1 MIDDVHRLAAFAH
14 PGHGGN
20 PAGVVLL
27 SQPAAPAD
35 MLKTAAQVGFSETAF
50 LWPNAGGWS
59 VRYFS
64 PRIEVP
70 FCGHATIAAAACLGR
85 QTGAGAIRLDTP
97 AGQVQVTSWQE
108 AGHWHASFDSPPTRS
123 APLDEATLQRLLG
136 LFALTAGDL
145 DPHLAPA
152 VVHAG
157 ADHAQLA
164 LRSRESLRAMH
175 YPFDALADLQRE
187 MGWAT
192 VALLHRD
199 AEGVFHSR
207 NAFAVG
213 GVVEDPATG
222 AAAAA
227 LGGYLRDSGA
237 ARVDD
242 FVIRQGDDMEQPCLL
257 RVRAGAVAHQGVTV
271 SGMVRPL

>member
-35 MLKTAAQVGFSETAF
+35 MLKTAAEVGFSETAF
-50 LWPNAGGWS
+50 LWPSAGGWA

-70 FCGHATIAAAACLGR
+70 FCGHATIAATACLGNR
-85 QTGAGAIRLDTP
+85 TGAGTYRLDTQ

-108 AGHWHASFDSPPTRS
+108 GAHWHASFESPPTRS
-123 APLDEATLQRLLG
+123 APMGKATLQRLLG
-136 LFALTAGDL
+136 LFALTDDDL
-145 DPHLAPA
+145 DQQLTPA

-164 LRSRESLRAMH
+164 LRSRERLRAMH

-187 MGWAT
+187 MKWAT

-199 AEGVFHSR
+199 TEGVFHSR

-227 LGGYLRDSGA
+227 LGGYLRDSGLG
-237 ARVDD
+237 RVDH
-242 FVIRQGDDMEQPCLL
+242 FVIRQGDDMGQPCLL
-257 RVRAGAVAHQGVTV
+257 RVRAGADAHRGVTV